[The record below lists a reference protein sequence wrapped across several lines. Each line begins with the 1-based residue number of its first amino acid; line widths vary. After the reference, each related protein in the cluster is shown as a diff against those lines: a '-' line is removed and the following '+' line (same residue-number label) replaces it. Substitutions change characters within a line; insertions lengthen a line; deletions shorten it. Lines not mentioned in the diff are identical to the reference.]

1 MAIKPRRKVINTQ
14 MKNITKVIKPKDRP
28 KYQVCIGPK
37 MEIYSFLYGRDPVI
51 SYSVYRN
58 TVGKIDGCT
67 FLHKI
72 NNDLWVIFGD

>member
-28 KYQVCIGPK
+28 KYRVCIGPK
-37 MEIYSFLYGRDPVI
+37 MEIYGFLYDCDPVI
-51 SYSVYRN
+51 SDSVYRN
-58 TVGKIDGCT
+58 AVRKAEGCT

-72 NNDLWVIFGD
+72 CNDLWVIFGD